1 MNKVI
6 AYVDGFNLYFGLRD
20 RGWRKYYW
28 LDLEEL
34 LRRLLKSHQELE
46 GIHYFTSRIQHHRN
60 NKASM
65 DRQAI
70 YLHALNTL
78 DSVSLHFGHYL
89 QKPRHCLNCGATW
102 MSHEEK
108 MTDVNIATQLLADA
122 YEDRFDT
129 ALLMSADSDLTTP
142 VRLVLDRFRNKRI
155 VVVQP
160 PRRRSV
166 ELGSAATACFTV
178 GEANLR
184 RSQFPDPLTTK
195 DGLILRRPEHWK

>member
-28 LDLEEL
+28 LDLETL
-34 LRRLLKSHQELE
+34 SKRLLKRHQKLE
-46 GIHYFTSRIQHHRN
+46 AIHYFTSRIRYHRN
-60 NKASM
+60 NQASV

-70 YLHALNTL
+70 YLDALNTL

-89 QKPRHCLNCGATW
+89 EKPRQCHSCGSKW
-102 MSHEEK
+102 VSHEEK
-108 MTDVNIATQLLADA
+108 MTDVNIATQLVSDA
-122 YEDRFDT
+122 FEDRFDT
-129 ALLMSADSDLTTP
+129 ALLLSADSDLTTP
-142 VRLVLDRFRNKRI
+142 VRLVLDRFPNKRI

-184 RSQFPDPLTTK
+184 RSQFPDFIARA
-195 DGLILRRPEHWK
+195 DGFALRRPSHWR